1 MESVRQWV
9 RQADID
15 DGYTPGVPAYPSE
28 WAATWRSSWTCSAA
42 GSWAERWPPT
52 RAPNSPWQGCKWRSG
67 LEASTGWISW
77 CTAATAEANILLFVT
92 PKHRAAGALES
103 VGSRGDSYDNAL
115 CESTIG
121 QIKAELIHR
130 RGHWRTVDQLEFALF
145 EYFDWWNHRRL
156 RGELAMS
163 TPIEHEPA
171 YYAQQPA
178 LTEVGSQ

>member
-1 MESVRQWV
+1 MAIWTRGQHRLDQLVHRSDRGSQYLAI
-9 RQADID
+9 R
-15 DGYTPGVPAYPSE
+15 YTETLA
-28 WAATWRSSWTCSAA
+28 
-42 GSWAERWPPT
+42 
-52 RAPNSPWQGCKWRSG
+52 
-67 LEASTGWISW
+67 
-77 CTAATAEANILLFVT
+77 
-92 PKHRAAGALES
+92 AAGALES